1 MQREAFAKMGRAGTS
16 LVDQWLR
23 LHLPIEGVSV
33 LSVVGELGSY
43 MSPGQKT
50 ETQNRSNL
58 VTNSVKTSKL
68 VHIKLSLKKKKK
80 TRQELTSSVITPHPT
95 VSTDAGNCFNNYAI
109 KKHVSMP

>member
-1 MQREAFAKMGRAGTS
+1 MQREAFAKMGRAGTP

-23 LHLPIEGVSV
+23 LCLPIEGVSV

-68 VHIKLSLKKKKK
+68 VHIKLSLKKKKARVDK
-80 TRQELTSSVITPHPT
+80 LNDINTPPH
-95 VSTDAGNCFNNYAI
+95 CKY
-109 KKHVSMP
+109 

>member
-23 LHLPIEGVSV
+23 LRLPIEGVSV

-50 ETQNRSNL
+50 KTQNRSNL
-58 VTNSVKTSKL
+58 VTNSVKSSKL
-68 VHIKLSLKKKKK
+68 VHIKLSLKKKKGK
-80 TRQELTSSVITPHPT
+80 S
-95 VSTDAGNCFNNYAI
+95 
-109 KKHVSMP
+109 